1 MKQGWFIAAAV
12 ALLLSGCASVQDT
25 VGTVQV
31 AADPNSPLRKDATAA
46 GQRVGDA
53 AAAPLH
59 DVNLIQTKIPAV
71 LLDAADAPYA
81 RPSPLTCRTVR
92 AELEPLEAALPPDL
106 DLPKPPPQSRVK
118 RGETMAGDAAIDSL
132 KVAAEG
138 VIPMRGWVRMLSGAK
153 RHDKLV
159 RAAVLA
165 GQVRRAYLKGLGM
178 TLSCGPPAAPPPFAL
193 EAKPAPRPTLTAQ
206 DAPRR

>member
-1 MKQGWFIAAAV
+1 MRAWIFASTL
-12 ALLLSGCASVQDT
+12 ALIVGGCASVRNT
-25 VGTVQV
+25 VDTVQV
-31 AADPNSPLRKDATAA
+31 AADPNSPLRKDAVAA

-59 DVNLIQTKIPAV
+59 DVNLIQTKIPPV

-81 RPSPLTCRTVR
+81 RPSPLTCRTIR
-92 AELEPLEAALPPDL
+92 ADLEPLEAALPPDL
-106 DLPKPPPQSRVK
+106 DRAKPPPQSRVK

-132 KVAAEG
+132 KTAAEG
-138 VIPMRGWVRMLSGAK
+138 VIPMRSWVRMLTGAE

-165 GQVRRAYLKGLGM
+165 GQIRRAYLKGLGM

-193 EAKPAPRPTLTAQ
+193 EAKPQARPTVTAQ
-206 DAPRR
+206 DSPRR